1 MSYTTFYLCLT
12 FALGYIF
19 FGVESYVPVGRIG
32 QSSILIGNKIY
43 YFGGITDVGASDDA
57 FYLDLSQSFN
67 IVNPPWTQMP
77 NIPFGSSWASVAL
90 DNSNNADIYLFGG
103 MMFDVTT
110 QKDSFKSFVY
120 KFNVNSLSWNIPNV
134 GGTAP
139 SRRIEMKA
147 ISDNSGKIYIFGGAS
162 NSLVSASTRT
172 FPNDMITFNIAGPS
186 WSINTAVNGLATYS
200 ATLLSNGII
209 VYVGGLS
216 PFNGNNNV
224 IRIADISQI
233 LLFDT
238 NSLTW
243 SMNSARI
250 TATIPVESRQRHSA
264 VLAPDDQIIIYG
276 GTRTINNIDFNQV
289 SPDVLVID
297 TKKDPF
303 EITAPEVSTNIGK
316 FPTLTAHSADLYG
329 NYMIVAFG
337 NITRQNAEPL
347 GRNEKIYVMDI
358 RNFTWINS
366 LELTNQAN
374 NNKTTSSSGS
384 QSSNNDKT
392 TIILAS
398 VLGVLG
404 GALIITAGF
413 FAYRFIS
420 KRKTEKEV
428 PSFFGS
434 NFDRYDDDAGV
445 PGTPVESRYN
455 EFERFK

>member
-264 VLAPDDQIIIYG
+264 VLAPIDQIIIYG

-303 EITAPEVSTNIGK
+303 EITAPEVSTNI
-316 FPTLTAHSADLYG
+316 
-329 NYMIVAFG
+329 G

>member
-19 FGVESYVPVGRIG
+19 FGVESYVPVGRVG

-43 YFGGITDVGASDDA
+43 YFGGITDVGVSNDA

-147 ISDNSGKIYIFGGAS
+147 VSDNSGKIYIFGGAS
-162 NSLVSASTRT
+162 NSLVGAPTRT
-172 FPNDMITFNIAGPS
+172 FPNDMITFNIAGPL

-216 PFNGNNNV
+216 PFNGNNN
-224 IRIADISQI
+224 
-233 LLFDT
+233 
-238 NSLTW
+238 
-243 SMNSARI
+243 SARI

-276 GTRTINNIDFNQV
+276 GTRTTDGVDFNQV

-316 FPTLTAHSADLYG
+316 FPTLTTHSADLYG

-337 NITRQNAEPL
+337 RS
-347 GRNEKIYVMDI
+347 EKIYVMDI

-428 PSFFGS
+428 PGFFGS